1 MGKENDQVT
10 VSPIF
15 GDRSMMSAWCKAVP
29 RTGAPIRSWPSTTGR
44 SVMRAYR
51 TASRGVR
58 IQITLTDG
66 TVVYDGDDS
75 HDMGNALHG
84 ALDYANEHADEL

>member
-1 MGKENDQVT
+1 MMT
-10 VSPIF
+10 ALVS
-15 GDRSMMSAWCKAVP
+15 DWCKAVP
-29 RTGAPIRSWPSTTGR
+29 PTGALIRSWPSSTGR

-66 TVVYDGDDS
+66 TVVYDGDDA

-84 ALDYANEHADEL
+84 ALDYANEYADEL